1 MLLQF
6 LSVKKYNRKK
16 PWPRDYA
23 HHRRPRILAFT
34 SPAVKPHN
42 RHPFWYSGQNQSPS
56 VLDALYST
64 YMLNIA
70 EQHQNQ
76 GLSPEL
82 IPEQA
87 IPSIDAV
94 NDLVA
99 SDMNAVNLLIQKR
112 LHSDVALVNQVSS
125 YIINSGGKRLRPV
138 LVLLSARAFGYTGSQ
153 HHNLA
158 AIVEFIHTAT
168 LLHDDVVD
176 ASDRRRGNDTAN
188 ALWGNEAAVLVG
200 DFLYSRAFQMMVD
213 AGRMRIME
221 ILSDATN
228 TIAEGEVMQLLNCHD
243 PETTEQRYLDVI
255 HCKTAKL
262 FEAAAQ
268 LGAVLCDAT
277 PEQEQAMAKFGMHLG
292 TAFQL
297 VDDVLDY
304 SASPD
309 EMGKN
314 VGDDLAEGKPTLP
327 LIRAMHQGTPEQS
340 KVIRHAIEAGG
351 RNNIDA
357 VTQIIE
363 STDAITY
370 TANKAREEADLAIQY
385 LQVLPSTIY
394 TDALKTLADF
404 SVSRTY

>member
-1 MLLQF
+1 MLN
-6 LSVKKYNRKK
+6 STE
-16 PWPRDYA
+16 
-23 HHRRPRILAFT
+23 HHRIKRLA
-34 SPAVKPHN
+34 PKLV
-42 RHPFWYSGQNQSPS
+42 
-56 VLDALYST
+56 
-64 YMLNIA
+64 
-70 EQHQNQ
+70 
-76 GLSPEL
+76 
-82 IPEQA
+82 PEQK
-87 IPSIDAV
+87 IPSIEGVNSLVSQDMDAV
-94 NDLVA
+94 NQ
-99 SDMNAVNLLIQKR
+99 LIHKR
-112 LHSDVALVNQVSS
+112 LYSDVALVNQVSS
-125 YIINSGGKRLRPV
+125 YIINSGGKRLRPM
-138 LVLLSARAFGYTGSQ
+138 LVLLSARVFGYTGNQ

-158 AIVEFIHTAT
+158 SIVEFIHTAT

-176 ASDRRRGNDTAN
+176 SSDRRRGNDTAN

-213 AGRMRIME
+213 TGRMRIME

-255 HCKTAKL
+255 QCKTAKL

-277 PEQEQAMAKFGMHLG
+277 SEQEQAMAKFGMHLG

-309 EMGKN
+309 KMGKN

-327 LIRAMHQGTPEQS
+327 LIRAMRQGTPEQS
-340 KVIRHAIEAGG
+340 DLIRHAIEAGG
-351 RNNIDA
+351 RNNISA
-357 VTQIIE
+357 VTEIIQ
-363 STDAITY
+363 STDAIAY
-370 TANKAREEADLAIQY
+370 TASKAREEANLAIQT
-385 LQVLPSTIY
+385 LQIMPSTIY

-404 SVSRTY
+404 SVSRTF